1 MSTQIQD
8 LRALVESVQEDVVRW
23 RRHLHMNPEL
33 SFQEEKTSQ
42 FVYDTLASFGAYEL
56 SRPTKT
62 SVVARLIGKE
72 PGPVLAL
79 RADMDALP
87 ITEENT
93 FEFVSKN
100 PGVMHACGHD
110 GHTAILLGVAK
121 ALAGL
126 KDQIRGEVRFF
137 FQHAEELFPGGAE
150 EMVKAGVTEGVD
162 AVVGAHLWASERV
175 GKVLVK
181 AGALMAAP
189 DAFYITIQGKGG
201 HAAHPNET
209 VDPIVIGAQVVLN
222 LQHIA
227 SRNVDPL
234 DPIVVS
240 VCQFHGGT
248 AHNIIPNS
256 VELVGTVRTLNPAL
270 RDRVPELM
278 ERIIRGVTEAHGAQ
292 YTFRYERGYRP
303 VLNDEAVT
311 DKVRAALIEAFGD
324 EGVQEAKPTMGG
336 EDFSAFQA
344 AVPGTFFFIA
354 AGNPDKGIVYPHHHP
369 RFTVDE
375 DALPIGVE
383 AFLNIVA
390 KFNGLA

>member
-8 LRALVESVQEDVVRW
+8 LPALVDSVKEDVVRW

-42 FVYDTLASFGAYEL
+42 FVYDTLASFGAFEL

-62 SVVARLIGKE
+62 SVVARLIGSQ

-110 GHTAILLGVAK
+110 GHTAMLLATAK
-121 ALAGL
+121 VLAGL
-126 KDQIRGEVRFF
+126 KDRIRGEVRFF

-150 EMVKAGVTEGVD
+150 EMVKAGVTDGVD

-175 GKVLVK
+175 GRVLVK

-189 DAFYITIQGKGG
+189 DAFYITIKGKGG

-209 VDPIVIGAQVVLN
+209 VDPIVIGSQVVLN

-248 AHNIIPNS
+248 AHNIIPNT
-256 VELVGTVRTLNPAL
+256 VELVGTVRTLNPKL
-270 RDRVPELM
+270 RERVPELM
-278 ERIIRGVTEAHGAQ
+278 ERIIRGVTSAHGAD
-292 YTFRYERGYRP
+292 YEFRYEKGYRP

-311 DKVRAALIEAFGD
+311 SKVREALLEAFGD
-324 EGVQEAKPTMGG
+324 DLVQEATPTMGG

-344 AVPGTFFFIA
+344 AVPGTFFFIG

-369 RFTVDE
+369 RFTIDE
-375 DALPIGVE
+375 DALPVGVA
-383 AFLNIVA
+383 AFVQIVA